1 MDMQLNELWFI
12 LIAVLFIG
20 FFFLEGFDY
29 GVGILLP
36 FVSKGD
42 TERRV
47 VINSIG
53 PVWDANEVWLLTA
66 GGAMFAAFPHWYATM
81 FSGFY
86 LPLFL
91 ILLGL
96 IVRGVAFEFRSK
108 LEGARWRLAWDYAIF
123 VGSLLPAILFGVAFA
138 NIVRGLAI
146 DASMNYVGSF
156 FDLLNPY
163 SLLGGLVTL
172 ALFVLHGALF
182 LELKVGDPIRERVQ
196 ALLKPAWAA
205 ALVLT
210 VLFVAFSFVDTPMFA
225 SVNVVQVIALL
236 AAVAALLATGYAVF
250 RRRYGLAF
258 IANGLTIV
266 AVGVLL
272 FSSLFPN
279 VMPSSID
286 PAFSLT
292 VYNASSTPY
301 TLSIM
306 TGIAL
311 FFVPLVL
318 LYQGWTYWVF
328 RKRVTLSSHLE
339 Y

>member
-1 MDMQLNELWFI
+1 MQLSELWFI

-36 FVSKGD
+36 FVSKTD

-47 VINSIG
+47 VVNSIG

-91 ILLGL
+91 ILMGL

-108 LEGARWRLAWDYAIF
+108 VEDERWRKTWDYAIF
-123 VGSLLPAILFGVAFA
+123 IGSLLPAILFGVAFA

-163 SLLGGLVTL
+163 ALLGGLVTL

-182 LELKVGDPIRERVQ
+182 LELKVDDPIRQRVQ
-196 ALLKPAWAA
+196 GLLRPTWAA

-210 VLFVAFSFVDTPMFA
+210 VLFVAFSAVDTPMFA
-225 SVNVVQVIALL
+225 SVNAVQVIALL
-236 AAVAALLATGYAVF
+236 VAVVSLLTAGLYVF

-266 AVGVLL
+266 AVVVLL